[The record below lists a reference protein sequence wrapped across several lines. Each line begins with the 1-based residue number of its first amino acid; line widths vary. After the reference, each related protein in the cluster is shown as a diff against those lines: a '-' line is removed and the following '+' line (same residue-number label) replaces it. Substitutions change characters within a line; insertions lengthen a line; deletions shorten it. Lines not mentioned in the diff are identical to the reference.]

1 MLRHISHF
9 AAFRR
14 PTVSQS
20 WLSRPVDQLFYGPYM
35 QLSCPTCPTVCR
47 SLSTVVPESNNS
59 LGEKTYGEKDQS
71 ERGFHSSV
79 DAFFDKAA
87 AIVEDKLVGS
97 VKDGC
102 SVEERR
108 LRVRGILSTIKPCNT
123 VLSMT
128 FPIRRDTG
136 EFEIIRAWRAQHSH
150 HISPCKGG
158 KTMLMS

>member
-9 AAFRR
+9 SAFRR
-14 PTVSQS
+14 SIVSQS
-20 WLSRPVDQLFYGPYM
+20 WLSRPVDQLFYGPCM
-35 QLSCPTCPTVCR
+35 QLCCPTVGLCR
-47 SLSTVVPESNNS
+47 LLSTVVLESNAS
-59 LGEKTYGEKDQS
+59 QREKTCGEKDHP

-97 VKDGC
+97 IKDGC